1 MEAKHTLGEWVAN
14 PYDNSAHQVWCDGT
28 KIAACDNNIQSSIY
42 RQKTEVEMKANTKL
56 IAAAPELLEALVDL
70 VWLIENHATQE
81 EVYESIEL
89 KAKPTIKKAVGE

>member
-14 PYDNSAHQVWCDGT
+14 PYDNNAHQVWCDGT

-56 IAAAPELLEALVDL
+56 IASAPELLESCNE
-70 VWLIENHATQE
+70 LICLLRFHGYLHSSEIT
-81 EVYESIEL
+81 
-89 KAKPTIKKAVGE
+89 KAEFAIKKAIGE